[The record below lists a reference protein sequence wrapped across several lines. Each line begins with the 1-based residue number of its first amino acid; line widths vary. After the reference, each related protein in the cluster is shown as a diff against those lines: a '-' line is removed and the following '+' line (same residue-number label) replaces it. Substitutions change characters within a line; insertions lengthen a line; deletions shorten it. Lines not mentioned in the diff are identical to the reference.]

1 MKKLIVLLV
10 VLLVFA
16 SFVLAKSL
24 EIGAKNYTE
33 QYILGSLV
41 SQLLEANGFDVD
53 ENFGMSTFA
62 VRSGLETG
70 QIDMYP
76 DYTGTA
82 WTTYLGH
89 EEVIS
94 DPDELYE
101 LVKAEDYE
109 RNNVIW
115 LDRINFNN
123 TYAIAVRDE
132 FAAEHGLKTLSDLA
146 EYLNNTDERHI
157 MGIDFEFYERPD
169 GFFAMAEKYGMD
181 IISSHAR
188 AKFDVKDVEGSLAA
202 WGTIFDDHKA
212 MGCKYVIFPMN
223 QWADNVEQM
232 KVECDLMNKIG
243 AEANL
248 RGIKF
253 GYHNHNMEFE
263 NILFN
268 KNKKTYKEINA
279 SVYDFEFNYKYNGDW
294 SCF

>member
-1 MKKLIVLLV
+1 MKKFV
-10 VLLVFA
+10 VLLLVLLAFA
-16 SFVLAKSL
+16 SFVVAKSL

-94 DPDELYE
+94 DPNELYE

-109 RNNVIW
+109 RNNVVW

-146 EYLNNTDERHI
+146 DYLNNTDERHL

-169 GFFAMAEKYGMD
+169 GFFAMADTYGMEV
-181 IISSHAR
+181 S
-188 AKFDVKDVEGSLAA
+188 KNDVKTMEVGMTYEAIDRGSIDVAMVFSTDGKLSRFNLVVLEDNLNFFPIYNPCVLVREEVLEEYPEIVDILAPL
-202 WGTIFDDHKA
+202 G
-212 MGCKYVIFPMN
+212 KYFN
-223 QWADNVEQM
+223 ADIMIRLNYLVDAAGYEPDE
-232 KVECDLMNKIG
+232 V
-243 AEANL
+243 AEAYL
-248 RGIKF
+248 
-253 GYHNHNMEFE
+253 
-263 NILFN
+263 
-268 KNKKTYKEINA
+268 
-279 SVYDFEFNYKYNGDW
+279 NGLGLLGE
-294 SCF
+294 